1 MMYIEYMVYCYFFKL
16 YRKKLYMMF
25 KVIIILDIEIIW
37 VIKFICM

>member
-1 MMYIEYMVYCYFFKL
+1 MMYIEYYFFKL

-25 KVIIILDIEIIW
+25 KVIIILDIEKIW